1 MAVCFP
7 REYKVHGRM
16 SASRLQHFLL
26 GTTKPLYKMT
36 SQQQLQKYK
45 KIIQAYKNIK
55 DDIPFEPM
63 SNMVGAMLR
72 GRIYENAALQYL
84 QTHLPIQHF
93 QYQPSYQLLRKQH
106 SASPQKKRQ
115 EHQMNDA
122 EYHELQHIQTLGHY
136 KQIQEQQET
145 LGRPIPSHN
154 TYNHRTMHET
164 CLGKHIPVLPDGIC
178 TFGGQNTVV
187 EVKCPTKHYTPSQ
200 YRKYIP
206 QMIMEMKTY
215 GCGQC
220 LYVEYVTNTYKEEQP
235 MSSVKVRCFPY
246 NQSIMDQIETCF
258 RALEQF
264 ALKMESLSDPYESW
278 QQQDNYEALQESLN
292 HLATSLHIL
301 EHLCDAYVKRYDC
314 AFVTPG
320 EQAPPMH
327 MSLPQQAHNNMVR
340 KYRRELCEIRKQL
353 KNKPNDTGLI
363 NQKEKKRNAFEEYKK
378 SERQRKRRR
387 VPSNQ
392 SHTLNYRLSHD
403 LSELRF

>member
-7 REYKVHGRM
+7 REYQVHGRM

-36 SQQQLQKYK
+36 SQQQEQKYK
-45 KIIQAYKNIK
+45 KIIRAYYNIR

-63 SNMVGAMLR
+63 PNMVGPMIR
-72 GRIYENAALQYL
+72 GRIYENAALNYL
-84 QTHLPIQHF
+84 QTHFPIQHF

-106 SASPQKKRQ
+106 NASPQKRRQ
-115 EHQMNDA
+115 EHQMTDA
-122 EYHELQHIQTLGHY
+122 EHTELQHIQALGKY
-136 KQIQEQQET
+136 KQIQEQKET
-145 LGRPIPSHN
+145 IGKSIPSHD
-154 TYNHRTMHET
+154 TYNHRMMHET
-164 CLGKHIPVLPDGIC
+164 CLGKPIPVLPDGIC
-178 TFGGQNTVV
+178 TFGGQHTVV

-220 LYVEYVTNTYKEEQP
+220 LYVEYVTNTYKEEQA

-258 RALEQF
+258 RALDQF
-264 ALKMESLSDPYESW
+264 ALKMESRGHPYESW
-278 QQQDNYEALQESLN
+278 QQKDNYEALQESLN
-292 HLATSLHIL
+292 HLGTSLHVL
-301 EHLCDAYVKRYDC
+301 EHLCDAYVKRYDH
-314 AFVTPG
+314 AFVTPN

-327 MSLPQQAHNNMVR
+327 MSLSQQAHINMVR
-340 KYRRELCEIRKQL
+340 KNRRELYNIKKQL
-353 KNKPNDTGLI
+353 KNKPNDTDLI
-363 NQKEKKRNAFEEYKK
+363 NELEKKRKAYQGYKA
-378 SERQRKRRR
+378 RKRRL
-387 VPSNQ
+387 VSSNR
-392 SHTLNYRLSHD
+392 SHTLNYELSHD

>member
-7 REYKVHGRM
+7 REYQVHGRM
-16 SASRLQHFLL
+16 SASRLQHFLP
-26 GTTKPLYKMT
+26 GSTKPLYKMT

-45 KIIQAYKNIK
+45 KIIQAYKNIR

-63 SNMVGAMLR
+63 PNMVGAMLR

-93 QYQPSYQLLRKQH
+93 QYQPSYQLLRKKH

-122 EYHELQHIQTLGHY
+122 EHHELQHIQTLGHY

-145 LGRPIPSHN
+145 IGRPIPSHN
-154 TYNHRTMHET
+154 TYDHRMMHET

-235 MSSVKVRCFPY
+235 MSSVRVRCFPY

-264 ALKMESLSDPYESW
+264 ALKMESRGHPYESW
-278 QQQDNYEALQESLN
+278 QQKDNYEALQESLN

-301 EHLCDAYVKRYDC
+301 EHLCDTYVKRYDR
-314 AFVTPG
+314 AFVTPN

-327 MSLPQQAHNNMVR
+327 MSLSEHTHTNTVR
-340 KYRRELCEIRKQL
+340 KYRREMYNIKNQL
-353 KNKPNDTGLI
+353 ENKPNDRVLI
-363 NQKEKKRNAFEEYKK
+363 DKLDRKRKAFQKYKT
-378 SERQRKRRR
+378 RKRRR
-387 VPSNQ
+387 VSSNH
-392 SHTLNYRLSHD
+392 SHTLGYELSHD